1 MASAYKIKIA
11 ARLRPPIPGEL
22 VDEGVQVE
30 HRDDGT
36 SCISVPNPRDTTQV
50 FKFPYAPRSFVQRN
64 AAHNASVLP
73 LAMIHHPYK
82 KTYSRTMYV
91 L

>member
-50 FKFPYAPRSFVQRN
+50 FKFPY
-64 AAHNASVLP
+64 VL
-73 LAMIHHPYK
+73 LRYAGDGC
-82 KTYSRTMYV
+82 V
-91 L
+91 F